1 MKKIKTTTRF
11 LAVVMA
17 LVMVLSCTA
26 MASSSAPAAP
36 ELNPDAVVLSLTE
49 NTTIAV
55 SVPVSRDVLDAVEAG
70 ATVTWTLE
78 RVSSYANPAEDFKTL
93 LDESEMYPNEPQVI
107 DPLNVPKAYK
117 SYLNVKSVTTI
128 CEPDE
133 EYDEYNYL
141 TMEMETSAM
150 VSRNNPS
157 APHANGGAYLDVCG
171 EFCVVPTVDGERIET
186 DTTMVI
192 KPYAGFHTMW
202 EIYEE
207 LDRLA
212 DLGDDDASTATP
224 YAVKESMGKS
234 NLGYDMPYLI
244 VAKDSETVETWL
256 ELCERAET
264 DPEGLATEL
273 DDIDYKVPVVYSNI
287 HSNEVAAADGIL
299 MFAQMLMEW
308 EEIEYNTLT
317 GFTEEGEAKLA
328 EQREALG
335 LHTSELIADKTN
347 FLGGIL
353 PDASVEKGSQ
363 NSGWVDMDAYY
374 EQEWVAVNVD
384 ELLDDVFFIL
394 VPEEN
399 VEGRMYVTRASSGG
413 YDLNRDNSFQTQAET
428 QNMQQMI
435 GTYNPVTL
443 LELHGQVTAFQA
455 EPCSPPHEPNFE
467 YDLLSNYL
475 MSAGE
480 VFGAAAVANNTD
492 YNSYVIPMRDY
503 LTSDKNGNPDWTYPW
518 DDMSTSYTP
527 QFAML
532 QGCVAYT
539 VELPAYSQSTTEAAC
554 YGLVGLSQYVAEN
567 KAGYFANQL
576 EIYERCVNNENTDEE
591 VGAWLVDTADTIG
604 AEADLFRPA
613 YDGEGE
619 NGQFF
624 PECYIIP
631 LDGENQSNL
640 QAAYDMIEW
649 LTRNDV
655 KVGISTKKFT
665 YDGVTYPAGTM
676 VVTMYQAKRAVA
688 NGALYQGT
696 VIRNWNELYS
706 EGITA
711 FNYTRG
717 FDMVVCAEPDAYEDI
732 AAAVGITLDYEDA
745 LDYLADNASYY
756 FDGMAFRDVIISNS
770 SEDAVA
776 AVNALLQAG
785 KTVGMITEGKYVGD
799 FICSFKDFQTIRDE
813 YVVTAYG
820 LDAKN
825 ITASVIEKAPTVYI
839 NGTASAVAP
848 SSSGYVN
855 TSRITSSNYNY
866 DRMAMEIMNFETTT
880 DATEADAIIGA
891 TGLDNAGMAAVKDG
905 TPYIGYSSSAY
916 SKVNSSLVS
925 VGRASTAG
933 MDCLGFVE
941 YPDQTLVNASYISEG
956 DNVLYGYGTYYFT
969 SVPEGADVLVKGTG
983 EAPLEGFLNGS
994 ESSLDEFLSGIKG
1007 FSYEGTD
1014 KEGNEITIALFA
1026 NTLTNK
1032 AHQRDEYAYISNFI
1046 FSNLLG
1052 EAYVPVERDDS
1063 SSGAASKPAINPD
1076 PAPAEDVTPAAPATS
1091 FVDVRSGEYYEEAVA
1106 WAVEKGITTGTSAT
1120 TFAPNDSCTRAQAVT
1135 FLWRAA
1141 GSPKPKSTEMPFQD
1155 VADGAYYSDA
1165 ILWAVENG
1173 ITAGTSAGT
1182 FAPNAPCTR
1191 AQIVTFLWRSQK
1203 SPAAETANPFVDVS
1217 VEAYSHDAVLWAVE
1231 EGVTAGTTATTFSP
1245 NNNCTRAQIV
1255 TFLYRAL
1262 NSK

>member
-1 MKKIKTTTRF
+1 MRKIKTTTRF
-11 LAVVMA
+11 LAAVMA
-17 LVMVLSCTA
+17 MVMVLSCTA
-26 MASSSAPAAP
+26 MAASDAPAAP
-36 ELNPDAVVLSLTE
+36 ELNPEAVVLSLTE

-70 ATVTWTLE
+70 ATVSWTLE
-78 RVSSYANPAEDFKTL
+78 RVASYANPAEGFKPL
-93 LDESEMYPNEPQVI
+93 LGEDEMYPNEPDVI

-117 SYLNVKSVTTI
+117 NYLTVNSVNTI

-133 EYDEYNYL
+133 EYNEYNYL
-141 TMEMETSAM
+141 TMEMDTTAM
-150 VSRNNPS
+150 GSRGNAS

-171 EFCVVPTVDGERIET
+171 EFRVVPTVNGERIVT

-192 KPYAGFHTMW
+192 KPYDGFHTMW
-202 EIYEE
+202 EIYDE
-207 LDRLA
+207 LERLA
-212 DLGDDDASTATP
+212 TLGDDDASTATP
-224 YAVKESMGKS
+224 YVAKESMGKS

-244 VAKDSETVETWL
+244 VAKDRDTVDTWL
-256 ELCERAET
+256 ALCARAER
-264 DPEGLATEL
+264 DPEGLIADLEN
-273 DDIDYKVPVVYSNI
+273 IDYKVPVVYSNV

-299 MFAQMLMEW
+299 MFAQMLVEQ

-317 GFTEEGEAKLA
+317 GFTEAGEDKLA

-353 PDASVEKGSQ
+353 PDESVAKGNQ
-363 NSGWVDMDAYY
+363 NSGYVDLDEYY
-374 EQEWVAVNVD
+374 TQEWTTVNVD

-399 VEGRMYVTRASSGG
+399 VEGRMYVTRYSSGG

-435 GTYNPVTL
+435 GAYNPVTL
-443 LELHGQVTAFQA
+443 LELHGQVVAFQA

-475 MSAGE
+475 MTGGE
-480 VFGAAAVANNTD
+480 AFGAAAVANND
-492 YNSYVIPMRDY
+492 KYNSYVIPMRDY
-503 LTSDKNGNPDWTYPW
+503 LTSDSQGNPDWTYPW

-527 QFAML
+527 QFAMM

-539 VELPAYSQSTTEAAC
+539 VELPAYSQTTTEAAC

-567 KAGYFANQL
+567 KDGYFANQL
-576 EIYERCVNNENTDEE
+576 EIYDRCLNNENSDEE
-591 VGAWLVDTADTIG
+591 VGAWLVDAADTIG
-604 AEADLFRPA
+604 AEADVFRPA

-631 LDGENQSNL
+631 LDGENQPNL

-655 KVGISTKKFT
+655 KVGIATDEFT
-665 YDGVTYPAGTM
+665 YDGVTYPEGTM

-688 NGALYQGT
+688 NGALYKGT
-696 VIRNWNELYS
+696 VIRDWNELYS

-717 FDMVVCAEPDAYEDI
+717 FDMVVCAEPDAYEEI
-732 AAAVGITLDYEDA
+732 AAAVGITLDYEAA
-745 LDYLADNASYY
+745 LDYVADNAESFFSGKAYH
-756 FDGMAFRDVIISNS
+756 DVVISNS

-785 KTVGMITEGKYVGD
+785 KTVGMITEGEYIGD
-799 FICSFKDFQTIRDE
+799 FICSYEDFKTIRDQ
-813 YVVTAYG
+813 YVITAVG
-820 LDAKN
+820 LDAKG
-825 ITASVIEKAPTVYI
+825 IVASVIEKAPTVYI
-839 NGTASAVAP
+839 NGTASIMTP

-855 TSRITSSNYNY
+855 TNRITTQAYNY
-866 DRMAMEIMNFETTT
+866 DRMAMEIMNFATTT
-880 DATEADAIIGA
+880 DATQADAIIGA
-891 TGLDNAGMAAVKDG
+891 TALDNAGLAAVKAG

-925 VGRASTAG
+925 VGRSRTDG

-941 YPDQTLVNASYISEG
+941 YPTQTLVNASYISEG

-969 SVPEGADVLVKGTG
+969 SIPEGAAVLVKGTG
-983 EAPLEGFLNGS
+983 EAPMEGFLNGS
-994 ESSLDEFLSGIKG
+994 ESSLDAFLSGIKG
-1007 FSYEGTD
+1007 FSYEGAD
-1014 KEGNEITIALFA
+1014 KDGNEITIALFA

-1032 AHQRDEYAYISNFI
+1032 AHQRDEFAYISNFI

-1052 EAYVPVERDDS
+1052 EAYVPVENNDS
-1063 SSGAASKPAINPD
+1063 ASGAASKPAINPD
-1076 PAPAEDVTPAAPATS
+1076 PAPVEDVTPAAPETS